1 MRNTGRENRNYAKR
15 RNYWLLR
22 ILRAAGIL
30 MAATGIIFFCL
41 FLADRYFRTHITLR
55 GIQNAWK
62 SRDYQTVYDDGRQFL
77 QKHPFNNSAL
87 TYSGYAGFF
96 LAVSQNDTYQAQ
108 NYLDSS
114 INSMRAALYGASEQ
128 LRPQLEYMLGKA
140 YFYKNTI
147 SSYYYADLAVKY
159 LELSRQHGYSAEDT
173 AEYLGLSYAALGMTM
188 ESISA
193 FTEALLVRE
202 SDSLLLSIA
211 EQYYRAGEFSAA
223 KQYLYRINS
232 STSND
237 EIMLKSRYL
246 LGTICCDEGDYDGAM
261 SEFNEVLR
269 KDKNSADAHYG
280 IGVIYEKQGNI
291 VRARSEWRQALRI
304 QANHPG
310 ALKKISDN

>member
-1 MRNTGRENRNYAKR
+1 
-15 RNYWLLR
+15 
-22 ILRAAGIL
+22 
-30 MAATGIIFFCL
+30 
-41 FLADRYFRTHITLR
+41 
-55 GIQNAWK
+55 
-62 SRDYQTVYDDGRQFL
+62 
-77 QKHPFNNSAL
+77 
-87 TYSGYAGFF
+87 
-96 LAVSQNDTYQAQ
+96 
-108 NYLDSS
+108 
-114 INSMRAALYGASEQ
+114 
-128 LRPQLEYMLGKA
+128 
-140 YFYKNTI
+140 
-147 SSYYYADLAVKY
+147 
-159 LELSRQHGYSAEDT
+159 
-173 AEYLGLSYAALGMTM
+173 MTM